1 MYVPPLLP
9 SGFSIPSVLLILSI
23 FQHSLVLKYDGLY
36 LAPFTIS
43 SFSLPHSIILPTC
56 TNVHYPLIPL
66 SPPLPP
72 IHPSPAGRRR
82 AKQIYEEEMKRGV
95 SKRDITKVL
104 TVGVA
109 GSGKSTF
116 LETVMEEQPTAQKD
130 RESTPLLKR
139 PVQTEVVHV
148 EDQVKWIKK
157 TREQKKQ
164 YIARLLRARA
174 QRLAQPPATAND
186 SSSASP
192 QTPATSTSVQSTPV
206 QPEPPTH
213 QPSTVTPPPIKTSSM
228 PTSAAA
234 TSTAGR
240 SPGAPPEVTIESL
253 LQSSEVDEE
262 LISLINIPSDDLE
275 TIFTERVVYI
285 VDSGGQPEFVDAM
298 TVFLRK
304 TSTCIL
310 VINLSQSLDY
320 CPLIGYYRKGKPV
333 SKPYLSSRTNEDHL
347 KQCMRTMHT
356 FTSKRK
362 GPPPESTPPK
372 SAPSESAP
380 PMLLFIGTHRDKLEE
395 CTTETVEDK
404 NKRLDQIIPQKFKDQ
419 IIAFSPEKLI
429 FEINALN
436 PDDTDKK
443 TAERIRSYIIE
454 RCPIIEV
461 EIPLRWHIFDEK
473 LRSIAEGLGRMVMSR
488 DECWQVAESLGLE
501 EESFDG
507 ALDFFHSVSLMFYF
521 RDILPEVVFIDPQ
534 VILDKV
540 SELVEFMFELQEPAD
555 QDEPSTDN
563 TPAAARSD
571 GGQQSST
578 SPNTP
583 PGATAA
589 TPERPPLKE
598 LTPTPKKPSRS
609 STLDT
614 DLLPPG
620 WQRFNEFGQITKSFL
635 EDKRFSS
642 HYHAGIFT
650 SDDTI
655 HLLEELLVFAKL
667 STDDGPDT
675 WFMPSVLKQVAAVE
689 MAKVCASSGSLVV
702 DFPDGGPQNGIFCSL
717 MSHVLSPENTHP
729 CPWKLCLAFNKPT
742 CLYRD
747 CIEFQVSDYV
757 GSVTLMDC
765 YEYFEVHV
773 STAEE
778 EEQELWQHVRNAL
791 FSGIETVCETL
802 GYSNN
807 KPRPAIICPIAH
819 SDKTHP
825 AYIKNELWK
834 CASDPRVYG
843 KLRKLNHWCEKTH
856 TCKFAISATQ
866 ICTVQFYIM

>member
-1 MYVPPLLP
+1 
-9 SGFSIPSVLLILSI
+9 
-23 FQHSLVLKYDGLY
+23 
-36 LAPFTIS
+36 
-43 SFSLPHSIILPTC
+43 
-56 TNVHYPLIPL
+56 
-66 SPPLPP
+66 
-72 IHPSPAGRRR
+72 
-82 AKQIYEEEMKRGV
+82 MKRGV
-95 SKRDITKVL
+95 SKRIITKVL
-104 TVGVA
+104 AVGVA

-116 LETVMEEQPTAQKD
+116 LETVMDEKPPAEED

-139 PVQTEVVHV
+139 PVQTEVVYIK
-148 EDQVKWIKK
+148 DKLKWIKK
-157 TREQKKQ
+157 TPEQKKQ
-164 YIARLLRARA
+164 YVARLLRDRA

-206 QPEPPTH
+206 QPETPTH
-213 QPSTVTPPPIKTSSM
+213 QPSTATPSPITTSAM
-228 PTSAAA
+228 PTSAA
-234 TSTAGR
+234 TAEQ
-240 SPGAPPEVTIESL
+240 SSSAPPEGTVESL
-253 LQSSEVDEE
+253 LKSSEVDEE
-262 LISLINIPSDDLE
+262 FISLINIPSDDLE

-310 VINLSQSLDY
+310 VINLSQSLDH

-333 SKPYLSSRTNEDHL
+333 SKLYQSSRTNKEHL

-356 FTSKRK
+356 FTSKGK
-362 GPPPESTPPK
+362 GPPPKSAPHKSAPSESAPHKSAPSESTPPKSAPSESVPPKSAPSESVPPKSAPSESVLPK

-380 PMLLFIGTHRDKLEE
+380 PMLLFLGTHRDKLEE
-395 CTTETVEDK
+395 FTTETVEDK
-404 NKRLDQIIPQKFKDQ
+404 NKQLEQIIPLKFKKQ

-443 TAERIRSYIIE
+443 TAEKIRSYIIE
-454 RCPIIEV
+454 QCPTIEV
-461 EIPLRWHIFDEK
+461 EIPLRWDIFDEK
-473 LRSIAEGLGRMVMSR
+473 LRSIAEGLRRKVMSY
-488 DECWQVAESLGLE
+488 DECWQVAESLGLDKA
-501 EESFDG
+501 SFNG

-521 RDILPEVVFIDPQ
+521 RDILPKVVFIDPQ

-540 SELVEFMFELQEPAD
+540 SELVEFMFELQEPAVHD
-555 QDEPSTDN
+555 
-563 TPAAARSD
+563 
-571 GGQQSST
+571 
-578 SPNTP
+578 
-583 PGATAA
+583 
-589 TPERPPLKE
+589 
-598 LTPTPKKPSRS
+598 KKPSHS

-620 WQRFNEFGQITKSFL
+620 WPQFKEFGQITKSFL

-650 SDDTI
+650 SDDTS

-667 STDDGPDT
+667 LTDDGPDT
-675 WFMPSVLKQVAAVE
+675 WFMPSVLKQVPAVE

-717 MSHVLSPENTHP
+717 MSHVLSPKHTHP

-747 CIEFQVSDYV
+747 CIEFQVADYP
-757 GSVTLMDC
+757 GTVTLIDC

-778 EEQELWQHVRNAL
+778 EKQELWQHVRNAL

-807 KPRPAIICPIAH
+807 KPRPAIICPRAH

-825 AYIKNELWK
+825 AYIIKNELWK
-834 CASDPRVYG
+834 CACDPRVHG
-843 KLRKLNHWCEKTH
+843 KLRHLDHWCEKTH
-856 TCKFAISATQ
+856 TCKFE
-866 ICTVQFYIM
+866 F

>member
-1 MYVPPLLP
+1 M
-9 SGFSIPSVLLILSI
+9 
-23 FQHSLVLKYDGLY
+23 
-36 LAPFTIS
+36 
-43 SFSLPHSIILPTC
+43 
-56 TNVHYPLIPL
+56 
-66 SPPLPP
+66 
-72 IHPSPAGRRR
+72 
-82 AKQIYEEEMKRGV
+82 
-95 SKRDITKVL
+95 
-104 TVGVA
+104 
-109 GSGKSTF
+109 
-116 LETVMEEQPTAQKD
+116 
-130 RESTPLLKR
+130 
-139 PVQTEVVHV
+139 
-148 EDQVKWIKK
+148 
-157 TREQKKQ
+157 
-164 YIARLLRARA
+164 
-174 QRLAQPPATAND
+174 
-186 SSSASP
+186 
-192 QTPATSTSVQSTPV
+192 
-206 QPEPPTH
+206 
-213 QPSTVTPPPIKTSSM
+213 
-228 PTSAAA
+228 
-234 TSTAGR
+234 
-240 SPGAPPEVTIESL
+240 
-253 LQSSEVDEE
+253 
-262 LISLINIPSDDLE
+262 
-275 TIFTERVVYI
+275 
-285 VDSGGQPEFVDAM
+285 
-298 TVFLRK
+298 
-304 TSTCIL
+304 
-310 VINLSQSLDY
+310 
-320 CPLIGYYRKGKPV
+320 
-333 SKPYLSSRTNEDHL
+333 
-347 KQCMRTMHT
+347 
-356 FTSKRK
+356 
-362 GPPPESTPPK
+362 
-372 SAPSESAP
+372 
-380 PMLLFIGTHRDKLEE
+380 
-395 CTTETVEDK
+395 EDK
-404 NKRLDQIIPQKFKDQ
+404 NKRLEQIIPLKFKKQ

-429 FEINALN
+429 FEMNALN

-443 TAERIRSYIIE
+443 TAERIRFYIIE
-454 RCPIIEV
+454 QCPTIEV
-461 EIPLRWHIFDEK
+461 EMPLRWYTFDEK

-563 TPAAARSD
+563 TPVAARSD

-583 PGATAA
+583 PGATVI
-589 TPERPPLKE
+589 TPEQPSHKKQSFREYFKKFVRLR
-598 LTPTPKKPSRS
+598 TSKKPLFEAASKKS
-609 STLDT
+609 SSFLRMEN

-620 WQRFNEFGQITKSFL
+620 WQQFNEFGQITKSFL

-702 DFPDGGPQNGIFCSL
+702 DFPDSGPQNGIFCSL

-757 GSVTLMDC
+757 GSVILMDC

-778 EEQELWQHVRNAL
+778 EKQELWQHVRNAL

-807 KPRPAIICPIAH
+807 KPRSAIICPRAH

-843 KLRKLNHWCEKTH
+843 KLRDLDHWCEKTH
-856 TCKFAISATQ
+856 TCKFEYVRESELN
-866 ICTVQFYIM
+866 CDVHFVSVSHLM